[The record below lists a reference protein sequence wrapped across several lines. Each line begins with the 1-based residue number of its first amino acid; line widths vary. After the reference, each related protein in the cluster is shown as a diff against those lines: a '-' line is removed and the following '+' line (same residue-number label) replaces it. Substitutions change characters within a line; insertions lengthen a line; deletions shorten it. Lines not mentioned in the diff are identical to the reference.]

1 MILAADGVV
10 FTLFVEEVVEGAL
23 LRFPFEI
30 SAGTL
35 IFIAAA
41 FALSKERGIALRV
54 KKILRPQ
61 N

>member
-1 MILAADGVV
+1 LQTLRKALPVVLSLMLA
-10 FTLFVEEVVEGAL
+10 T
-23 LRFPFEI
+23 
-30 SAGTL
+30 GTL
-35 IFIAAA
+35 IFVAAA